1 MGADYNGPHR
11 FAHSWRLN
19 GMALSGQFFCGTFH
33 FYELAN
39 HSQYRYTFGQ
49 SWLVDFF
56 TMRG

>member
-1 MGADYNGPHR
+1 MT
-11 FAHSWRLN
+11 
-19 GMALSGQFFCGTFH
+19 LSGQFFCGTFH

-39 HSQYRYTFGQ
+39 HSQYWYTLGQ